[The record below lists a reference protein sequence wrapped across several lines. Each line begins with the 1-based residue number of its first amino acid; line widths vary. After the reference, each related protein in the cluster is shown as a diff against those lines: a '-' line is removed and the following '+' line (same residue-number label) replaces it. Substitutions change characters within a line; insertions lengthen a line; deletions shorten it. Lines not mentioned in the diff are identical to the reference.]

1 MDTTI
6 RITICARS
14 LELIAQSSNHKAVA
28 GARLPNVPDL
38 DATDARLLL
47 ALTEDPRASVM
58 ALSQRLGL
66 ARNTVQ
72 ARLTRLESSG
82 ALAPLDRR
90 VRPEALGYRLGAY
103 VTVQVTQR
111 GLAEVSDG
119 LAQIPEVLEVTGLS
133 GVADLLVQVAAKDAD
148 DLWRIT
154 ERVLAI
160 PGVQRIDTA
169 LAMRRFVDH
178 RLTPLLE
185 RAAGDARPAPE
196 GPVT

>member
-1 MDTTI
+1 MAD
-6 RITICARS
+6 
-14 LELIAQSSNHKAVA
+14 V
-28 GARLPNVPDL
+28 

-47 ALTEDPRASVM
+47 ALGEDPRASVM

-72 ARLTRLESSG
+72 ARLTRLESNG

-103 VTVQVTQR
+103 VTVQVVQR
-111 GLAEVSDG
+111 GLAEVSGAPGRHPRGARGDRAVRG
-119 LAQIPEVLEVTGLS
+119 RRPAGARGRP
-133 GVADLLVQVAAKDAD
+133 DAD

-154 ERVLAI
+154 EQLLAI

-169 LAMRRFVDH
+169 LAMRRFVEH
-178 RLTPLLE
+178 RVGPLLE
-185 RAAGDARPAPE
+185 RAAGDA
-196 GPVT
+196 